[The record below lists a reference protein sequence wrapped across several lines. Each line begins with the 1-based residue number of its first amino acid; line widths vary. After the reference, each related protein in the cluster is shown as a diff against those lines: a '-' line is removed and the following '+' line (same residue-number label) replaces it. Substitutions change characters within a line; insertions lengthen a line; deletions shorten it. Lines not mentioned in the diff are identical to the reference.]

1 MPLAAQALLPFLALL
16 GAAAIV
22 QRRPRRRSNGWIA
35 AAATGTAGIIAL
47 VELLRLAP
55 GEHVDVPYL
64 TTFPYADLAIR
75 LDGLSLAFASVTLI
89 TAALLMLARQ
99 RLRGDRR
106 DPWFGWLLTSAA
118 ACAVIFAH
126 NLLLVYIALQLLT
139 LAWSGALDET
149 ARRRRGLRLS
159 VQVADIGLLLAAAS
173 AIQSVG
179 TSAFSGVPSDT
190 FGLATFLLVLLPV
203 VARVGALAVTAGG
216 PQATVAFEP
225 AIAWVAPA
233 GYLLMRMLALMGGRL
248 PDRPTAV
255 VLFAAATLVAL
266 GFAALALFER
276 PGPRLAAMLLVVQA
290 ALALALSTGSD
301 PLMTVACTWL
311 WLLLVPLAGLASVRV
326 PTGSAPEVLTRVNLA
341 MIPGSTAF
349 IGLWLGGRAL
359 NARGL
364 LFGIIPV
371 GLAVVVAAIA
381 ALGRIAPPRSV
392 RPDFAT
398 AWAAALLLIAAFPI
412 LVMAHLVVP
421 AAATVRLVPRGTVAS
436 SPFGIIAG
444 AGTWPALVASLV
456 VALVLAL
463 AAWWLGAATLR
474 SPASGGGKS
483 RAAKGGGK
491 GPTPKAGGKSP
502 APILPSP
509 GGGGNFNPWK
519 LPGMSLP
526 SVPEWSRFLLWGAFG
541 IAVFNVLTRP

>member
-1 MPLAAQALLPFLALL
+1 MPLAAQALLPFVALL
-16 GAAAIV
+16 GAAAVV
-22 QRRPRRRSNGWIA
+22 QRRPRRRTNGWTA
-35 AAATGTAGIIAL
+35 AAATGAAGIIAL

-55 GEHVDVPYL
+55 GEHVDIPYL

-89 TAALLMLARQ
+89 TAALLMLARL

-106 DPWFGWLLTSAA
+106 DPWVGWLLTSAA

-149 ARRRRGLRLS
+149 ARRRRALRLS

-190 FGLATFLLVLLPV
+190 FGLAAFLLVLLSV
-203 VARVGALAVTAGG
+203 VARVGALAVSGGG

-255 VLFAAATLVAL
+255 VLFAAGVLVAL
-266 GFAALALFER
+266 TFAGLALIER
-276 PGPRLAAMLLVVQA
+276 PGPRLAALLLIAQA

-311 WLLLVPLAGLASVRV
+311 WLLLVPLAGLASVRI
-326 PTGSAPEVLTRVNLA
+326 PPGSVPEVLTRLNLA
-341 MIPGSTAF
+341 TLPGSTTF
-349 IGLWLGGRAL
+349 VGLWLGGLAL

-364 LFGIIPV
+364 LFGMIPVALAV
-371 GLAVVVAAIA
+371 GLAAVA
-381 ALGRIAPPRSV
+381 ALGRIVLPRSF
-392 RPDFAT
+392 RFDI
-398 AWAAALLLIAAFPI
+398 AAAWGAGLLMIAAFPI
-412 LVMAHLVVP
+412 ITMDHLVVP
-421 AAATVRLVPRGTVAS
+421 AAATVRLVPRGTVAT
-436 SPFGIIAG
+436 SPFGIVAG
-444 AGTWPALVASLV
+444 GGTWPALVVSLV
-456 VALVLAL
+456 MALMLAL
-463 AAWWLGAATLR
+463 AGWRLR
-474 SPASGGGKS
+474 LKA
-483 RAAKGGGK
+483 
-491 GPTPKAGGKSP
+491 PTV
-502 APILPSP
+502 PSA
-509 GGGGNFNPWK
+509 GGGGNFQLPSAWK
-519 LPGMSLP
+519 SPSAWLP
-526 SVPEWSRFLLWGAFG
+526 SVPDWSRFLLWGAFG

>member
-22 QRRPRRRSNGWIA
+22 QRRPREKSNGWIA
-35 AAATGTAGIIAL
+35 AAATGTAGLIAM

-55 GEHVDVPYL
+55 GEHVDVLYL
-64 TTFPYADLAIR
+64 TTFPYADLGIR

-89 TAALLMLARQ
+89 SAALLMLARQ
-99 RLRGDRR
+99 QLRGDRR

-149 ARRRRGLRLS
+149 ARRRRALRLS

-203 VARVGALAVTAGG
+203 AVRVGALAVTAGG

-225 AIAWVAPA
+225 AIAWIAPA

-255 VLFAAATLVAL
+255 VLFAVAVLVAL
-266 GFAALALFER
+266 AVAALALLER
-276 PGPRLAAMLLVVQA
+276 TGARLVALLLIAQA
-290 ALALALSTGSD
+290 GLALALSTGAD

-311 WLLLVPLAGLASVRV
+311 WLLLIPLAGLASVRV
-326 PTGSAPEVLTRVNLA
+326 PTGSATEALTRPNLA

-349 IGLWLGGRAL
+349 IGLWLGGLAL

-364 LFGIIPV
+364 LFGMIPVAVVV
-371 GLAVVVAAIA
+371 GLATIA
-381 ALGRIAPPRSV
+381 ALRRIVLPRSV
-392 RPDFAT
+392 RMDVGT

-412 LVMAHLVVP
+412 VAMGNLVVP
-421 AAATVRLVPRGTVAS
+421 AAATVRLVPGGTIAT
-436 SPFGIIAG
+436 SPFGIVAG
-444 AGTWPALVASLV
+444 GGTWPALVVSLV
-456 VALVLAL
+456 VAFVLGL
-463 AAWWLGAATLR
+463 AAWRLRLRAPTLP
-474 SPASGGGKS
+474 SPARGGGKRVAPAS
-483 RAAKGGGK
+483 EGE
-491 GPTPKAGGKSP
+491 KSV
-502 APILPSP
+502 APITA
-509 GGGGNFNPWK
+509 WK
-519 LPGMSLP
+519 LPSVSLP
-526 SVPEWSRFLLWGAFG
+526 TVPDWSRLLVWGAFA

>member
-16 GAAAIV
+16 GAAAIA
-22 QRRPRRRSNGWIA
+22 QRRPRRASNGWIA
-35 AAATGTAGIIAL
+35 VAATGVAGIIAL

-75 LDGLSLAFASVTLI
+75 LDGLSLAFATVTLI
-89 TAALLMLARQ
+89 TAALLMLARL

-106 DPWFGWLLTSAA
+106 DPWISWLLTAAA

-126 NLLLVYIALQLLT
+126 NLLLLYIALQLLT

-149 ARRRRGLRLS
+149 SRRRRGLRLS

-190 FGLATFLLVLLPV
+190 FGLPTFLLVLLPV
-203 VARVGALAVTAGG
+203 VVRVAAVALTTGG
-216 PQATVAFEP
+216 PPAAVAFEP
-225 AIAWVAPA
+225 AIVWLAPA

-255 VLFAAATLVAL
+255 VLFAAATL
-266 GFAALALFER
+266 AALAMAGLALVER
-276 PGPRLAAMLLVVQA
+276 SGAHRVALLLVAHA
-290 ALALALSTGSD
+290 ALALALSTGAD

-311 WLLLVPLAGLASVRV
+311 WLLLVPLAGVASVRAAA
-326 PTGSAPEVLTRVNLA
+326 GSAPEILTPLNLA

-349 IGLWLGGRAL
+349 VGLWLGGLAL

-364 LFGIIPV
+364 LFGTIPV
-371 GLAVVVAAIA
+371 AVAVALSAIA
-381 ALGRIAPPRSV
+381 ALGRVARPRSLHLD
-392 RPDFAT
+392 PPTF
-398 AWAAALLLIAAFPI
+398 WAAGLLLIAAFPVV
-412 LVMAHLVVP
+412 VMDHLVVP
-421 AAATVRLVPRGTVAS
+421 AAATVRLVPTGTIVA

-444 AGTWPALVASLV
+444 GRPWPALVVSLV
-456 VALVLAL
+456 VVLLLGL
-463 AAWWLGAATLR
+463 AAWRLGLKA
-474 SPASGGGKS
+474 
-483 RAAKGGGK
+483 
-491 GPTPKAGGKSP
+491 PT
-502 APILPSP
+502 LPSLKGRGKIKAP
-509 GGGGNFNPWK
+509 TLPALPTVPPW
-519 LPGMSLP
+519 G
-526 SVPEWSRFLLWGAFG
+526 RFVLWGAF
-541 IAVFNVLTRP
+541 AVAVYNVLTRP

>member
-16 GAAAIV
+16 GAAAVI
-22 QRRPRRRSNGWIA
+22 QRRPRRKSNGWIA

-47 VELLRLAP
+47 IELLRLAP

-75 LDGLSLAFASVTLI
+75 LDGLSLGFASVTLI
-89 TAALLMLARQ
+89 TAAWLMLARL
-99 RLRGDRR
+99 RLSGDRR

-126 NLLLVYIALQLLT
+126 NLLLVYIALQVLT

-149 ARRRRGLRLS
+149 ARRRRTLRLS

-203 VARVGALAVTAGG
+203 VARVGALVVSAGG

-255 VLFAAATLVAL
+255 VLFAAGVLVAL
-266 GFAALALFER
+266 AFAAMALVER
-276 PGPRLAAMLLVVQA
+276 PGPRLAALLLVAQS

-301 PLMTVACTWL
+301 PLMTLACTWL
-311 WLLLVPLAGLASVRV
+311 WLLLVPLAGLASVRI
-326 PTGSAPEVLTRVNLA
+326 PAGSAPEALTLLNLA

-349 IGLWLGGRAL
+349 VGVWLGGLAL

-364 LFGIIPV
+364 LIGMIPV
-371 GLAVVVAAIA
+371 GLAIGLAAIA
-381 ALGRIAPPRSV
+381 ALGRLVPPRSF
-392 RPDFAT
+392 RFDIAT
-398 AWAAALLLIAAFPI
+398 AWGAVLLLIAALPI
-412 LVMAHLVVP
+412 VVMDHLVVP
-421 AAATVRLVPRGTVAS
+421 AAATVRLVPRGTVAT
-436 SPFGIIAG
+436 SPFGIVAG
-444 AGTWPALVASLV
+444 GGTWPALVVSLV
-456 VALVLAL
+456 IALVIGL
-463 AAWWLGAATLR
+463 AAWRLRLNAPTLP
-474 SPASGGGKS
+474 SPARGGGKS
-483 RAAKGGGK
+483 PGPKGGR
-491 GPTPKAGGKSP
+491 
-502 APILPSP
+502 
-509 GGGGNFNPWK
+509 NFGW
-519 LPGMSLP
+519 LP
-526 SVPEWSRFLLWGAFG
+526 SVPDWSRYLLWGAFG
-541 IAVFNVLTRP
+541 IAVFNVLTRR